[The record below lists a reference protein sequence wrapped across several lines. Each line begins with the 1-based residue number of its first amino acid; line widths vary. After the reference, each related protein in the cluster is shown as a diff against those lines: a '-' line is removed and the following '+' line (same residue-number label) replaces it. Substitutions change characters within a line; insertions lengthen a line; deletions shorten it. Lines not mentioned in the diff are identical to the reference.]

1 MRAAILG
8 AGSLGSAIGGKLAG
22 AGHDVAL
29 INRNAVQVEA
39 LNRDGLTLVEGDRET
54 NIRVEAA
61 CATEGLAPVD
71 LLIVLV
77 KSFHTRE
84 ATRAAAALLKQDG
97 IALSLQN
104 GLGHEEILAEI
115 FGAGRVIGGKTYVGG
130 LLVAP
135 ARVKAGVAGK
145 ETIIGEA
152 GTGDIGEIAGGV
164 SPRVAALAQ
173 TLSAA
178 GLHTIASPDIMAA
191 MWDKLLVN
199 VATGALSVITRLTY
213 GDLYR
218 ISEMQETAVAA
229 VREAMAV
236 AAALGVAVETRDPLA
251 PWLKAS
257 AGLPA
262 DFKAS
267 MLQSLEKGSI
277 TEIDFINGAV
287 TRAGRRA
294 GVPTPVNDTL
304 VACVRGVEIATG
316 AK

>member
-8 AGSLGSAIGGKLAG
+8 AGSLGCAIGGKLAG
-22 AGHDVAL
+22 AGHEIIL
-29 INRNAVQVEA
+29 INRNAAQVEA
-39 LNRDGLTLVEGDRET
+39 LERDGLTLVEGERET
-54 NIRVEAA
+54 TMRVEAA
-61 CATEGLAPVD
+61 RAPEGLAPVD

-84 ATRAAAALLKQDG
+84 AARAAAALLKPDG
-97 IALSLQN
+97 LALSLQN
-104 GLGHEEILAEI
+104 GLGHEEILAET
-115 FGAGRVIGGKTYVGG
+115 FGADRVIGGKTYVGG
-130 LLVAP
+130 LMIAPGRVA
-135 ARVKAGVAGK
+135 AGVAGK
-145 ETIIGEA
+145 ETIIGELS
-152 GTGDIGEIAGGV
+152 GGL
-164 SPRVAALAQ
+164 SPRVAALAG
-173 TLSAA
+173 TLEAA

-199 VATGALSVITRLTY
+199 VATGALSAITRLTY

-218 ISEMQETAVAA
+218 IPAMQETALAA

-236 AAALGVAVETRDPLA
+236 AAALGVAVTTRDPLA
-251 PWLKAS
+251 PWVKAS

-287 TRAGRRA
+287 TRAGRRT

-304 VACVRGVEIATG
+304 VACVRGVEIAAG

>member
-29 INRNAVQVEA
+29 INRNAAQVEA

-54 NIRVEAA
+54 NVRVEAA
-61 CATEGLAPVD
+61 CAPEGLAPVD

-84 ATRAAAALLKQDG
+84 ATRPAAALLKPDG

-104 GLGHEEILAEI
+104 GLGHEEILADI

-145 ETIIGEA
+145 ETIIGEV
-152 GTGDIGEIAGGV
+152 AGGV

-173 TLSAA
+173 TLCAA

-218 ISEMQETAVAA
+218 IPQMQETAVAA

-304 VACVRGVEIATG
+304 VACVKGVEIAAG